1 MVGAEEVGL
10 SFGAFGEDIS
20 RERGAKEPH
29 SSIDFVYCTHMCF
42 QLWSRR
48 EERDHLYDCT
58 YTRSLPHQVAQHV
71 SASLNP
77 PRPLV
82 ENHQASFSRR
92 CFFVNPPRRR
102 SRHIYVACRGDTL
115 RGSVTSHVPAYVRS
129 KFSDIFQ
136 DN

>member
-77 PRPLV
+77 PALSLKITRLLFHGVVFFRYPPPPT
-82 ENHQASFSRR
+82 FS
-92 CFFVNPPRRR
+92 P
-102 SRHIYVACRGDTL
+102 HIFRV
-115 RGSVTSHVPAYVRS
+115 
-129 KFSDIFQ
+129 
-136 DN
+136 

>member
-1 MVGAEEVGL
+1 MSAPSMVGAEEVGL

-58 YTRSLPHQVAQHV
+58 YTRSL
-71 SASLNP
+71 
-77 PRPLV
+77 RPCHIRLP
-82 ENHQASFSRR
+82 NT
-92 CFFVNPPRRR
+92 CLRR
-102 SRHIYVACRGDTL
+102 STPPPSR
-115 RGSVTSHVPAYVRS
+115 
-129 KFSDIFQ
+129 
-136 DN
+136 